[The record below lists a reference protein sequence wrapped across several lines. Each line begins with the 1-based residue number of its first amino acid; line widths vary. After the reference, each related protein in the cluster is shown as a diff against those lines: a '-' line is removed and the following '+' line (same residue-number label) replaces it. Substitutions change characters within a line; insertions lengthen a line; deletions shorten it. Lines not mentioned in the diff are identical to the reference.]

1 MSSYLKNFKV
11 INFGRHGISDILL
24 LKPQPLW
31 STEYQNNENPSFLL
45 SVCPYDNLSS
55 KLKKWQNRT
64 FLKKSC
70 SGIFGPK
77 GSKIRNFGKIDT
89 YNFSDILQL
98 KTDWNYFFRKVL
110 IWGSKGPKMC
120 SKCVFSSFTRNQ
132 CIKPFRFFEQ
142 DKTDAK
148 WSQNC
153 QIRKCRLIF
162 LKLLFIGGIRDFL
175 LRYLF

>member
-1 MSSYLKNFKV
+1 M
-11 INFGRHGISDILL
+11 INFERHGISDILL
-24 LKPQPLW
+24 LKPQPFC
-31 STEYQNNENPSFLL
+31 STEYQNNEKPSFLL
-45 SVCPYDNLSS
+45 LVWPYDNLSS

>member
-11 INFGRHGISDILL
+11 INFGRQGISDILL

-153 QIRKCRLIF
+153 QIKCRLIF

-175 LRYLF
+175 LR

>member
-98 KTDWNYFFRKVL
+98 KTDWNYFLGKFWFEARKGLKCAQNVFFQVL
-110 IWGSKGPKMC
+110 RETNALNLS
-120 SKCVFSSFTRNQ
+120 
-132 CIKPFRFFEQ
+132 
-142 DKTDAK
+142 
-148 WSQNC
+148 
-153 QIRKCRLIF
+153 
-162 LKLLFIGGIRDFL
+162 DFL
-175 LRYLF
+175 NKIKRTQNEAKIAK

>member
-1 MSSYLKNFKV
+1 M
-11 INFGRHGISDILL
+11 INFERHGISDILL
-24 LKPQPLW
+24 LKPQPFC
-31 STEYQNNENPSFLL
+31 STEYQNNEKPSFLL
-45 SVCPYDNLSS
+45 LVWPYDNLSS

-175 LRYLF
+175 LR

>member
-11 INFGRHGISDILL
+11 INFERHGISDILL
-24 LKPQPLW
+24 LKPQPFC
-31 STEYQNNENPSFLL
+31 STEYQNNEKPSFLL

-153 QIRKCRLIF
+153 QIKCRLIF

-175 LRYLF
+175 LR

>member
-1 MSSYLKNFKV
+1 M
-11 INFGRHGISDILL
+11 INFERHGISDILL
-24 LKPQPLW
+24 LKPQPFC
-31 STEYQNNENPSFLL
+31 STEYQNNEKPSFLL
-45 SVCPYDNLSS
+45 LVWPYDNLSS

-153 QIRKCRLIF
+153 QIRKCSLIF

>member
-11 INFGRHGISDILL
+11 INFERHGISDILL
-24 LKPQPLW
+24 LKPQPFC
-31 STEYQNNENPSFLL
+31 STEYQNNEKPSFLL
-45 SVCPYDNLSS
+45 SVWPYDNLSS

-153 QIRKCRLIF
+153 QIRKCSLIF

-175 LRYLF
+175 LR